1 MFFNLGCKIRTLWL
15 LTKDFE
21 YFCSMNNL
29 LQEDTICALA
39 TGGGLSAIAVIR
51 LSGKEAIKITNA
63 VFSKDIS
70 ASKSHTIHFGTISD
84 NTKIIDEVLVSIF
97 KDGKSYTGEETVEIS
112 CHGSTFIQNKLLQL
126 FITEGCR
133 MATAGEF
140 TMRAFRNGKLDLSQ
154 AESVADLIASESEAA
169 HQTAL
174 KQLRGGFSNKLQ
186 ELRTKLIDFA
196 SLIELELD
204 FSEEDVEFADRK
216 QFETLLAAIKVELE
230 KLVQSF
236 KLGNVIKN
244 GIPVAILG
252 APNVGKSTLLNT
264 LLNEEKAIV
273 SPIAGTTRDAIEDEL
288 NIEGFIFRFI
298 DTAGIRETSDIIEN
312 LGIKKSLEKAELANI
327 VLFLI
332 DADANIPNQLLE
344 LEKIK
349 DTAKGK
355 LLIVINKIDLNSEIK
370 YDFKDAL
377 FISAKKDEGIET
389 LKERLLTF
397 VNTAQL
403 SNNETIVTNLRHY
416 DELQL
421 TLHEINTIIEGLNSG
436 LTGDFLAINIRQ
448 SLFHLGSITGEVTT
462 DTLLGNIFG
471 KFCIGK

>member
-1 MFFNLGCKIRTLWL
+1 
-15 LTKDFE
+15 
-21 YFCSMNNL
+21 MNNL

-39 TGGGLSAIAVIR
+39 TGGGLSAIAVLR
-51 LSGKEAIKITNA
+51 LSGKEAVNITNS

-70 ASKSHTIHFGTISD
+70 EAKSHTIHFGTISD
-84 NTKIIDEVLVSIF
+84 RTKIIDEVLVSIF

-154 AESVADLIASESEAA
+154 AESVADLIASESETA

-216 QFETLLAAIKVELE
+216 QFETLLAAIKIELE

-273 SPIAGTTRDAIEDEL
+273 SDIAGTTRDAIEDEL
-288 NIEGFIFRFI
+288 NINGFKFRFI
-298 DTAGIRETSDIIEN
+298 DTAGIRETTDTIEN
-312 LGIKKSLEKAELANI
+312 LGIKKSLEKAEIANI

-332 DADANIPNQLLE
+332 AADANLDNQLIE

-349 DTAKGK
+349 ESAGDK
-355 LLIVINKIDLNSEIK
+355 LLIVVNKIDLNPDIK
-370 YDFKDAL
+370 EDFKDAL

-416 DELQL
+416 EELQL

>member
-1 MFFNLGCKIRTLWL
+1 
-15 LTKDFE
+15 
-21 YFCSMNNL
+21 MNNL

-39 TGGGLSAIAVIR
+39 TGGGLSAIAVLR

-63 VFSKDIS
+63 IFSKDIS

-84 NTKIIDEVLVSIF
+84 STKIIDEVLVSIF

-126 FITEGCR
+126 CITKGCR

-216 QFETLLAAIKVELE
+216 QFETLLTAIKEELE

-264 LLNEEKAIV
+264 LLNEDKAIV
-273 SPIAGTTRDAIEDEL
+273 SDIAGTTRDAIEDEL
-288 NIEGFIFRFI
+288 NIEGFKFRFI
-298 DTAGIRETSDIIEN
+298 DTAGIRETTDTVEN
-312 LGIKKSLEKAELANI
+312 LGIKKSLEKAGIANI
-327 VLFLI
+327 ILFLI
-332 DADANIPNQLLE
+332 DADADLDNQLLE

-349 DTAKGK
+349 TSAGDK
-355 LLIVINKIDLNSEIK
+355 LLLVINKIDLNPEIK
-370 YDFKDAL
+370 DNFKNAL
-377 FISAKKDEGIET
+377 FISAKKDEGIEI

-397 VNTAQL
+397 VNTEQL

-416 DELQL
+416 EELQL
-421 TLHEINTIIEGLNSG
+421 TLHEINSIIDGLNSG
-436 LTGDFLAINIRQ
+436 LTGDFLAVNIRQ

>member
-1 MFFNLGCKIRTLWL
+1 
-15 LTKDFE
+15 
-21 YFCSMNNL
+21 MNNL

-39 TGGGLSAIAVIR
+39 TGGGLSAIAVLR
-51 LSGKEAIKITNA
+51 LSGKEAVKITNA
-63 VFSKDIS
+63 VFSKDIL

-84 NTKIIDEVLVSIF
+84 STKIIDEVLVSIF
-97 KDGKSYTGEETVEIS
+97 KDGKSYTGEETIEIS

-126 FITEGCR
+126 FIAKGCR

-216 QFETLLAAIKVELE
+216 QFETLLSAIKEELE

-273 SPIAGTTRDAIEDEL
+273 SDIAGTTRDAIEDQL
-288 NIEGFIFRFI
+288 NIEGFTFRFI
-298 DTAGIRETSDIIEN
+298 DTAGIRETTDAIES
-312 LGIKKSLEKAELANI
+312 LGIKKSLEQAELSNI

-332 DADANIPNQLLE
+332 DADAELNNQLLE

-349 DTAKGK
+349 ASAGKK
-355 LLIVINKIDLNSEIK
+355 LLLVINKVDLNPEIK
-370 YDFKDAL
+370 EGFKDAL

-416 DELQL
+416 EKLQL
-421 TLHEINTIIEGLNSG
+421 TLHEINAIIDGLNSG
-436 LTGDFLAINIRQ
+436 LTGDFLAVNIRQ

>member
-1 MFFNLGCKIRTLWL
+1 
-15 LTKDFE
+15 
-21 YFCSMNNL
+21 MNNL

-39 TGGGLSAIAVIR
+39 TGGGLSAIAVLR

-63 VFSKDIS
+63 IFSKDIS

-84 NTKIIDEVLVSIF
+84 STKIIDEVLVSIF

-216 QFETLLAAIKVELE
+216 QFETLLTAIKEELE

-264 LLNEEKAIV
+264 LLNEDKAIV
-273 SPIAGTTRDAIEDEL
+273 SDIAGTTRDAIEDEL
-288 NIEGFIFRFI
+288 NIEGFKFRFI
-298 DTAGIRETSDIIEN
+298 DTAGIRETTDTVEN
-312 LGIKKSLEKAELANI
+312 LGIKKSLEKAGIANI
-327 VLFLI
+327 ILFLI
-332 DADANIPNQLLE
+332 DADADLDSQLLE

-349 DTAKGK
+349 TSAGDK
-355 LLIVINKIDLNSEIK
+355 LLLVINKIDLNPEIK
-370 YDFKDAL
+370 DNFKNAL
-377 FISAKKDEGIET
+377 FISAKKNEGIEA

-397 VNTAQL
+397 VNTEQL

-416 DELQL
+416 EELQL
-421 TLHEINTIIEGLNSG
+421 TLHEINSIIDGLNSG
-436 LTGDFLAINIRQ
+436 LTGDFLAVNIRQ

-462 DTLLGNIFG
+462 ETLLGNIFG